1 MRYVNTNLG
10 GSFLHTLVS
19 WSSAVI
25 QEEGIFPMVVICLQD
40 VPIICLIHPPHIN
53 SFLTRPGNHTA
64 LDKRNAF
71 HIKIIMLFRL
81 NIYKTNDQI
90 MKWMKFYYRNNFRK
104 ILLIDQYLAFFL
116 PIIFIYRNYNIHNSQ
131 ITKHILK
138 LFIFNFLFKNVI
150 FISPFFPF

>member
-1 MRYVNTNLG
+1 MYLDRKQYSFVTYTIRYVYTNLG

-19 WSSAVI
+19 RSSAVI

-53 SFLTRPGNHTA
+53 SFLTRPGDHTA

-71 HIKIIMLFRL
+71 HKKIFMLFRL

-116 PIIFIYRNYNIHNSQ
+116 PIIFI
-131 ITKHILK
+131 
-138 LFIFNFLFKNVI
+138 
-150 FISPFFPF
+150 